1 MRLVA
6 GILSCALVLIIL
18 VDAFETIILPRRV
31 RRRIRL
37 TTLFY
42 RSTWRPWSA
51 IARRIGKARRRETYL
66 SYYGPFSTLLLLTVW
81 AAGMIVAFAGIHWS
95 LQTPLQA
102 PERYPDFWT
111 YLYMSGSN
119 YFTLG
124 LGDVTV
130 RSGIG
135 RFLSVLEG
143 GMGFGFLAIVIGY
156 FPVLYQAFSSREVSI
171 VLMDARAG
179 SPPSAL
185 EFLRNLAETR
195 GLDSLDSGLHEME
208 HWTAE
213 LLESHISY
221 AVLCYF
227 RSQHDNQSWL
237 GAITAVLDTCA
248 LIMTGIDGI
257 SPRQAQLTFAIS
269 RHAVVDIAQILKRPP
284 VPPQFPRLPPGDFE
298 RLREQLAGAGLRL
311 HDGPEAMERLAV
323 LRSRYEPYVSA
334 LSRYLAMRLPPWV
347 SERRSIH
354 NWETSAWGRVTAHAP
369 VASSEPIEDDHA

>member
-1 MRLVA
+1 MRVVL
-6 GILSCALVLIIL
+6 GILSCALVLAIL
-18 VDAFETIILPRRV
+18 TDAFETIILPRRV
-31 RRRIRL
+31 TRRIRL
-37 TTLFY
+37 TTMFY

-51 IARRIGKARRRETYL
+51 IARRIRKARRRETYL
-66 SYYGPFSTLLLLTVW
+66 SYYGPLSTLLLLTVW
-81 AAGMIVAFAGIHWS
+81 ALGMIVAFAGIHWS
-95 LQTPLQA
+95 LQTPLLA
-102 PERYPDFWT
+102 PERRPDFWT
-111 YLYMSGSN
+111 YLYMSGTD

-185 EFLRNLAETR
+185 EFLRNLGETR
-195 GLDSLDSGLHEME
+195 GLDYLDSGLHEME

-248 LIMTGIDGI
+248 LIMVGIDGI

-284 VPPQFPRLPPGDFE
+284 LPPQSPRLPPADFE
-298 RLREQLAGAGLRL
+298 RLRERLAEAGLRL
-311 HDGPEAMERLAV
+311 DDATDAMERLAV

-334 LSRYLAMRLPPWV
+334 LSRYLEMHLPPWV
-347 SERRSIH
+347 PERRSIH
-354 NWETSAWGRVTAHAP
+354 NWETSAWGRVAAGRP
-369 VASSEPIEDDHA
+369 AAIEDDHA